1 MQKHHWPAVVLAGI
15 NIVLLIIDRVIA
27 VITGDATFITD
38 DDQGSTLN
46 TLTMNALL
54 AVTFLTLGWVVHREA
69 ARFATARR
77 SARWAR
83 PVLTYGLFFLGIGF
97 LAAPLRPFLGNE
109 ESLAGQMSDLA
120 ALLAL
125 TAVFLSCLV
134 LGLAVIGR
142 NPLGI
147 GGRILSAL
155 GPAMVMT
162 GLLAVVAPDLASP
175 VYCTMVVLGGT
186 ALIGVRA
193 TPTAQPESR
202 AAISTPT
209 ATV

>member
-27 VITGDATFITD
+27 VITGEATFITD
-38 DDQGSTLN
+38 DDRGSTLS
-46 TLTMNALL
+46 TLTMSALL

-69 ARFATARR
+69 ARFATTRRAARV
-77 SARWAR
+77 AR
-83 PVLTYGLFFLGIGF
+83 PILTYGLFFLGIGF
-97 LAAPLRPFLGNE
+97 LVTPLRPFLGNE
-109 ESLAGQMSDLA
+109 ESLAGQISDMA

-125 TAVFLSCLV
+125 TAVFLSGLV

-147 GGRILSAL
+147 GGRVLSAL
-155 GPAMVMT
+155 GPAIVVT
-162 GLLAVVAPDLASP
+162 GLIAVVAPDLASP
-175 VYCTMVVLGGT
+175 VYCTMVVLAGT

-193 TPTAQPESR
+193 TPIAQPERR
-202 AAISTPT
+202 AAISTST
-209 ATV
+209 STV